1 MVNQIDWNNATYD
14 RVVRGGEVRYAS
26 LGMIGGRVHHV
37 VWTLRGGNT
46 RIISFRKANTRETAR
61 YARETA

>member
-1 MVNQIDWNNATYD
+1 MVEQVDWRNATYD

-26 LGMIGGRVHHV
+26 LVVLAGRVHHV
-37 VWTLRGGNT
+37 VWTLRGDHT

-61 YARETA
+61 YARETT